1 MIKNSKIIIFLLSI
15 SHSSWV
21 LSCDLIHGG
30 GCNLVK
36 DLQEATQKISKNLEQ
51 AGKEIEKGVSNLGDA
66 VSDVVTLGGAGRKR
80 DIDRAEADKR
90 VKDAQREGVEKLREH
105 EIISIKEQIA
115 LLKQVDNYFSD
126 AQELIN
132 KMWTYYDNI
141 LQLGV
146 KELKNR
152 EASSKLIDWL
162 ADSTRKSDIDIK
174 SLSNTLFFMQ
184 SVNDKLLDTLSK
196 KRNNDLQSEAQQST
210 KKYIESAAKQLRTAS
225 TQLETSNL
233 YLSELNK
240 LKNEV
245 LLSLIKDVIN
255 VRSLTGDLRTRLE
268 KQREDF
274 KLQLEVQEKKLRELE
289 TISYRAI
296 ISFYNMS

>member
-1 MIKNSKIIIFLLSI
+1 MIKDSKIIIFLLSI

-21 LSCDLIHGG
+21 LSCDLLNGG
-30 GCNLVK
+30 GCDLAK
-36 DLQEATQKISKNLEQ
+36 DLQETTQKIGKSIEE
-51 AGKEIEKGVSNLGDA
+51 AGKKIEKGVSNLGDA
-66 VSDVVTLGGAGRKR
+66 AADVVTFGEAGRKR
-80 DIDRAEADKR
+80 DTERAKADER
-90 VKDAQREGVEKLREH
+90 VKDAQKEAVEKLREH
-105 EIISIKEQIA
+105 EILSIKEQIA

-126 AQELIN
+126 AQELVN

-152 EASSKLIDWL
+152 EASSRLIDWL

-174 SLSNTLFFMQ
+174 ILSNTLFFMQ

-210 KKYIESAAKQLRTAS
+210 KGYIESAAKQLRTAS

-240 LKNEV
+240 LRNEV

-274 KLQLEVQEKKLRELE
+274 KLQLEVQEKKLKELE